1 MERPPGLVFHP
12 MKPLSSRALGIS
24 PSATVAVDARYKE
37 LLAAGGDVV
46 SLGAG
51 EPDLPMP
58 DVAVKAVLGALKEGK
73 TRYAHMAGLP
83 ELRAALSRKFQD
95 ENGIRHTADEILV
108 TSGAKQAVFT
118 ALTAVLNP
126 GDEVIIPSPYWVT
139 YPEAVRLL
147 GATPVEVATRFENG
161 FKMTPDELRAAMT
174 SRSKLVLLNSPGNP
188 TGAMYS
194 RAELEAL
201 AAVIIEK
208 DLFVISDEIYEHITY
223 DEELGGE
230 GSVSPA
236 SLSPHMAERTA
247 TVNGFSKAFAMQ
259 GLRLGYVGAPAA
271 WAKAMVA
278 VQSHAAHHPST
289 IGQYAALACLSAAGD
304 IYPAMRAHYSEA
316 RAYALSRLENLRDLG
331 LRWNAPAGAFYV
343 FLAVD
348 SLLPAQSN
356 GKSIEGSV
364 QLAEY
369 LLDTCGLVTVPGLG
383 FGREGYLRLS
393 FANSVEVLTE
403 AFDRLERGLRA
414 LAHA

>member
-1 MERPPGLVFHP
+1 
-12 MKPLSSRALGIS
+12 MKSLSLRARGIS
-24 PSATVAVDARYKE
+24 PSPTVAVDARYKE
-37 LLAAGGDVV
+37 LLASGRNVI

-58 DVAVKAVLGALKEGK
+58 DVAVKAIVAALKEGK

-83 ELRAALSRKFQD
+83 ELRAALSRKFAD

-118 ALTAVLNP
+118 AMTAVLDP

-139 YPEAVRLL
+139 YPEAVRLI
-147 GATPVEVATRFENG
+147 GGTPVEIATRFENG
-161 FKMTPDELRAAMT
+161 FKMTPENLRAAIT
-174 SRSKLVLLNSPGNP
+174 PRSKLVLLNSPGNP
-188 TGAMYS
+188 TGAVYT
-194 RAELEAL
+194 RDELTAL
-201 AAVIIEK
+201 AAVIVEH
-208 DLFVISDEIYEHITY
+208 DLYVLSDEIYEHITY
-223 DEELGGE
+223 GDAVA
-230 GSVSPA
+230 VSPA
-236 SLSPHMAERTA
+236 SLSADMAGRTA

-289 IGQYAALACLSAAGD
+289 ISQHAALACLDSSAS
-304 IYPAMRAHYSEA
+304 IFPPMRAHYAEA
-316 RAYALSRLENLRDLG
+316 RAYTLSRLGALKDLG
-331 LRWNAPAGAFYV
+331 LRWNDPDGAFYI
-343 FLAVD
+343 FLAID
-348 SLLPAQSN
+348 ALLPSQV
-356 GKSIEGSV
+356 KDRVITTSV

-369 LLDTCGLVTVPGLG
+369 LLDECDLATVPGLG

-393 FANSVEVLTE
+393 FANSVTVLTE

-414 LAHA
+414 LARA